1 MKPSRKFDVYKNL
14 AIFAGLVA
22 AIYVTFIVFNTCTR
36 NSIEG
41 LAANTTTTTPT
52 VADAD
57 PDLKCP
63 AFDSGDPTKCTVVD
77 LMKLAYGVASDP
89 RMSVM
94 EIDNISGVC
103 GTRKFKAIDRIGR
116 ELLMLRAATMY
127 NTTANEKLFKSILD
141 GMTKNKNECY
151 DNNYMNALKAMTST
165 AASAPHGISATTVGT
180 KEKPTTL
187 TIAQSET
194 MRCYAHRLNAFKKCL
209 NACK

>member
-1 MKPSRKFDVYKNL
+1 MKPNRKFDVYKNL
-14 AIFAGLVA
+14 AIFAGLVVA
-22 AIYVTFIVFNTCTR
+22 LYVTFIAFNACTR
-36 NSIEG
+36 NSVEG
-41 LAANTTTTTPT
+41 LASASATATTT

-63 AFDSGDPTKCTVVD
+63 AFDSGDPKNCTVVD
-77 LMKLAYGVASDP
+77 LMKLAYGISSDP

-94 EIDNISGVC
+94 EINNIMGVC
-103 GTRKFKAIDRIGR
+103 GTRKFKAIDRMGM
-116 ELLMLRAATMY
+116 ELLALRAATLY

-141 GMTKNKNECY
+141 GMTKSKGECY
-151 DNNYMNALKAMTST
+151 DNNYMNALKAMTGT
-165 AASAPHGISATTVGT
+165 AAFAPHGISAAPVGT

-187 TIAQSET
+187 TTAQSET